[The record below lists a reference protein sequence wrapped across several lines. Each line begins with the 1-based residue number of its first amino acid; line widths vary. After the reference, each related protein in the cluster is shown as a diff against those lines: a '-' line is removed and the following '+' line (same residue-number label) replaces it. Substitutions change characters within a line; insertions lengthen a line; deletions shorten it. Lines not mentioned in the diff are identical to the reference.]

1 MKRIF
6 AFTVLVLSLVGC
18 ELTHPSNT
26 EVTSSELTFYTSS
39 QFGKCIVTPAE
50 LVSAVIDFDKYLNMS
65 EEEMILDENIYGLA
79 NYLGENSY
87 RFSHHH
93 ISVSCTVNTDG
104 KSILEPGTVWTFSQ
118 IGYFGYYGDTTIG
131 MSYDVNI
138 YDESTLEMVA
148 DSTWIFKTK
157 GQETTIRM
165 IKSDVPQCWD
175 IVCEGSEDGDNGLK
189 SISKTG
195 SDGFKMWCTKQNIDE
210 KYSSRTMSFSGVFS
224 TAIFKDE
231 ELLDYCTFAMR
242 PGFNATITTSRD

>member
-6 AFTVLVLSLVGC
+6 ALTVLVFSISGC

-26 EVTSSELTFYTSS
+26 EVSSSDLSFYTSA

-50 LVSAVIDFDKYLNMS
+50 LVSVAIDFDKYLKMS
-65 EEEMILDENIYGLA
+65 EEEMILDQNIYGLA
-79 NYLGENSY
+79 KYLGENSY
-87 RFSHHH
+87 SLSHHH
-93 ISVSCTVNTDG
+93 IGISCNVNTDG
-104 KSILEPGTVWTFSQ
+104 KSIVEKGSVWKFPY
-118 IGYFGYYGDTTIG
+118 IAYFGYYGDATIG

-138 YDESTLEMVA
+138 SDESTLEMVA
-148 DSTWIFKTK
+148 DSTWLFKTK

-175 IVCEGSEDGDNGLK
+175 IVCEGREDGDDGLK

>member
-6 AFTVLVLSLVGC
+6 ALTILVLSIAGC

-26 EVTSSELTFYTSS
+26 EVTSSELTFYTSA

-50 LVSAVIDFDKYLNMS
+50 LVSVAIDFDKYLKMS
-65 EEEMILDENIYGLA
+65 EEEMILDQNIYGLA

-87 RFSHHH
+87 SLSHHH
-93 ISVSCTVNTDG
+93 IGISCIVDTDG
-104 KSILEPGTVWTFSQ
+104 KSILEKGTVWEFSH
-118 IGYFGYYGDTTIG
+118 IGYFGYYGDSTLG

-138 YDESTLEMVA
+138 GDEFTLEMVA

-165 IKSDVPQCWD
+165 IKNDIPQCWE
-175 IVCEGSEDGDNGLK
+175 IECEGTEVGDNGLV
-189 SISKTG
+189 SVSKTG
-195 SDGFKMWCTKQNIDE
+195 SEGFKMWCVKQEIDE
-210 KYSSRTMSFSGVFS
+210 KYSSRTMSFSGTFS
-224 TAIFKDE
+224 TEIFRNE
-231 ELLDYCTFAMR
+231 ELIDFCTFSMK